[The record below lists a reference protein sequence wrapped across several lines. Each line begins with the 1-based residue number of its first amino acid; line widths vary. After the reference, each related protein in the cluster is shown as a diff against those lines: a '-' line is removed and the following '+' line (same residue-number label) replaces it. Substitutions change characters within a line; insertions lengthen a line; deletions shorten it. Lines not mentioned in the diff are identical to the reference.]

1 MVFYTDIPIGRGT
14 YKTQLFNKLKQTS
27 QNVLLYVKKY
37 YESTMTVSVLKNSR
51 YFEANPHIST

>member
-14 YKTQLFNKLKQTS
+14 YKTLLFNKLKQTS

-37 YESTMTVSVLKNSR
+37 YESTER
-51 YFEANPHIST
+51 QAYPDRFGI